1 MSLLSEL
8 KIVIEAVG
16 LPVETGVF
24 SDEPPDEYVVVTPL
38 ADTYELHADNLPE
51 YETQEARLS
60 LFSRGNYLKRKK
72 QLSKALL
79 SADFTI
85 TDRRYIGHE
94 DDTGYHHYAIDVAK
108 TYETE
113 NEIWLPLALI
123 NFSIQKSRKMRMA
136 TRPTPLRHPLRKP

>member
-1 MSLLSEL
+1 MSILADIQSALSDL
-8 KIVIEAVG
+8 DIPI
-16 LPVETGVF
+16 ETGVF
-24 SDEPPDEYVVVTPL
+24 SDEPPEEYVVVTPL

-79 SADFTI
+79 AANFTI

-94 DDTGYHHYAIDVAK
+94 DDTDYHHYAIDVAK
-108 TYETE
+108 LYRLEE
-113 NEIWLPLALI
+113 
-123 NFSIQKSRKMRMA
+123 
-136 TRPTPLRHPLRKP
+136 